1 MKIFIFVL
9 LIISNMAIAEVY
21 KCTINNKTEYRDHPC
36 PDTSQSTIVEIDR
49 AHLRNRSLEG
59 CYSVRFA
66 GYESGSKIEKFKI
79 SNKGNSQYTM
89 KPLDGSPSDLDSSPS
104 DKDLPMKNATQED
117 LQKISHAFHVNAE
130 SGINMNTTQA
140 DPGGKPPLGFYRVTD
155 GDGNKV
161 ILAYFFITNGI
172 ATEISCP

>member
-1 MKIFIFVL
+1 MKIFIFAL

-89 KPLDGSPSDLDSSPS
+89 KPLNSTPSE
-104 DKDLPMKNATQED
+104 DLPMKNATQED
-117 LQKISHAFHVNAE
+117 LQKISQAFHVNAE

-161 ILAYFFITNGI
+161 ILVYFFITNGI